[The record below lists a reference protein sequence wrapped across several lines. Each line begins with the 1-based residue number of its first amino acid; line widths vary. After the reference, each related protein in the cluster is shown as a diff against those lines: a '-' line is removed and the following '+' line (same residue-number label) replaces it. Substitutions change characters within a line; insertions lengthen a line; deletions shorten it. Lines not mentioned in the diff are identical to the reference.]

1 MESDDTHTPTV
12 HMELSSDMTE
22 VLGGQTGPSS
32 RGEEPS
38 EGKARSLAQ
47 GLLWSE
53 GEGQ

>member
-1 MESDDTHTPTV
+1 MESDDTHKPRV
-12 HMELSSDMTE
+12 HMELSSGMTE
-22 VLGGQTGPSS
+22 VSGRQSGPSS
-32 RGEEPS
+32 RGEEPP